1 MSAPCRLLTQ
11 MSFILCGMKR
21 PEHGVVS
28 SFHSCTAASNGS
40 IVLKVKH
47 ILKELD
53 ACGKETLIEA
63 IVIEAIGRALHRDQ
77 TRNVRDV
84 LCGHMVFAV
93 SLVLTLMLHQADDPL
108 LFWRERIAKLANR
121 LFHLCGVGTS
131 GVYGAHRIAGE
142 SPEDNGLG
150 T

>member
-1 MSAPCRLLTQ
+1 MSPPCRLLTQ

-53 ACGKETLIEA
+53 ACGKE

-84 LCGHMVFAV
+84 LCGHVVFAV

-108 LFWRERIAKLANR
+108 LFWRERIAKLAKG
-121 LFHLCGVGTS
+121 LF
-131 GVYGAHRIAGE
+131 
-142 SPEDNGLG
+142 
-150 T
+150 